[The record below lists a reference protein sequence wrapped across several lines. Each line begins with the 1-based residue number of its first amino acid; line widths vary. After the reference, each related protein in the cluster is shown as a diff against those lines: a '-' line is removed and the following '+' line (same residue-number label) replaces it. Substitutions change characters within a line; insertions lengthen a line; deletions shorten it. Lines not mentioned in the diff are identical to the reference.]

1 MKKKW
6 LVATVLSLAVAMAV
20 TGCSGGDDSSA
31 DSSENPS
38 GTAGPVGENIVPLDE
53 VREKLFK
60 DVDSLVKL
68 GQYKDIEVTID
79 NVEVSDVD
87 VDEQVAL
94 NLQQS
99 GEPEQ
104 ITEGTVADGDTVNI
118 DYAGKVDGEDLEN
131 GSATGQR
138 LVIGSGSF
146 IEGFDEGLIG
156 VEIGSTVEVNATFPD
171 EYEQDPSLSGKAA
184 VFTVTVNY
192 VEGDTVT
199 PELTDEWVVDQGI
212 DNVATVDQ
220 YRDYVRASLE
230 DQAESDMQQATYVAV
245 MDKIMADAE
254 VSGLAEDMDVESTK
268 AEEIEYAKNLATNY
282 GYEYDDSFIS
292 LYTNAEYTTVEE
304 YENSLDGD
312 IQTYYERIMIY
323 RAIAKTENI
332 EISEEDYEADVTE
345 LSADYANYGEE
356 SAASFEENYSFMI
369 YESDIYTEVESLI
382 LDSAIVTKQ

>member
-131 GSATGQR
+131 GSATYCFGR
-138 LVIGSGSF
+138 AMVGSIIIF
-146 IEGFDEGLIG
+146 
-156 VEIGSTVEVNATFPD
+156 
-171 EYEQDPSLSGKAA
+171 
-184 VFTVTVNY
+184 
-192 VEGDTVT
+192 
-199 PELTDEWVVDQGI
+199 
-212 DNVATVDQ
+212 
-220 YRDYVRASLE
+220 RR
-230 DQAESDMQQATYVAV
+230 
-245 MDKIMADAE
+245 
-254 VSGLAEDMDVESTK
+254 
-268 AEEIEYAKNLATNY
+268 
-282 GYEYDDSFIS
+282 
-292 LYTNAEYTTVEE
+292 YT
-304 YENSLDGD
+304 G
-312 IQTYYERIMIY
+312 R
-323 RAIAKTENI
+323 
-332 EISEEDYEADVTE
+332 
-345 LSADYANYGEE
+345 
-356 SAASFEENYSFMI
+356 
-369 YESDIYTEVESLI
+369 
-382 LDSAIVTKQ
+382 